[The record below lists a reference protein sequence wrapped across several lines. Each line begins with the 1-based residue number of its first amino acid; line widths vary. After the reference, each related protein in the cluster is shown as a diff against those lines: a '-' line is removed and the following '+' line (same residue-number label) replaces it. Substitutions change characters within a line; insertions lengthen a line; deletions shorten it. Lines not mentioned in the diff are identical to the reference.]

1 MPVESKFPARMGDGY
16 MVEMTR
22 SELRADIEAATQE
35 AARRARCAPLT
46 QDEQEHLLDIYAS
59 RAAFTAVDVGDQ
71 VVLSCDGGGSKMT
84 GSDLQDLL
92 ESEQRLGQD
101 ILELWHIEYS
111 YKAIKTILP
120 FQQQMMQN
128 VQLMLTAP
136 VQYGAQ
142 PNLAFYSKPD
152 GPAENWFELL
162 PRGEIAGARAAIE
175 DAMEHATKD
184 FVFVGE
190 GMMEAGADGMDF
202 DTTGGAGDADL
213 YSTLRAVRHLRE
225 RFPEA
230 GIEVGLAGE
239 FVIGVHGGLEW
250 AGRRLAGLWPA
261 GQLEVCQDAGATI
274 FGPAVNIRTTK
285 SCAWNAAYSLTAIKP
300 CMGLARIPVHPNVGQ
315 GVCGVP
321 VNGYPGEDA
330 SSRAAKAHV
339 EILRCD
345 GL

>member
-1 MPVESKFPARMGDGY
+1 MAERMIATRMGDGS
-16 MVEMTR
+16 MVERTR
-22 SELRADIEAATQE
+22 SELREDIEAATTE
-35 AARRARCAPLT
+35 AARKAKAPPLT
-46 QDEQEHLLDIYAS
+46 ADEQAHVLDIYAS
-59 RAAFTAVDVGDQ
+59 AAAFTAVDIGDQ

-84 GSDLQDLL
+84 GTDIQDLL

-120 FQQQMMQN
+120 FQQQVMQN
-128 VQLMLTAP
+128 AQLMLTAP

-152 GPAENWFELL
+152 GPADNWFELL
-162 PRGEIAGARAAIE
+162 PRGDVAGARAAIE
-175 DAMEHATKD
+175 EAMELATRD
-184 FVFVGE
+184 FIYVSD
-190 GMMEAGADGMDF
+190 GMIEAGADGVDF
-202 DTTGGAGDADL
+202 DTTGGAGDADFF
-213 YSTLRAVRHLRE
+213 STLRAVRHVRE
-225 RFPEA
+225 TYPEA
-230 GIEVGLAGE
+230 GIEVGMAGE
-239 FVIGVHGGLEW
+239 FVIGVHGRLEW
-250 AGRRLAGLWPA
+250 QGRRLAGMWPKS
-261 GQLEVCQDAGATI
+261 QLETCQDAGATL
-274 FGPAVNIRTTK
+274 FGPAVNIRSGK
-285 SCAWNAAYSLTAIKP
+285 SCCWNAAFSLTVIKP
-300 CMGLARIPVHPNVGQ
+300 CMEVARIPVHVNVGQ